1 VCISIFVGHIK
12 EGADVTVGE
21 YRDELP
27 AEFQKPQYQWWR
39 KALARNRLP
48 IHDGELRCGL
58 YRWGNRAVAIWQTG
72 GQGYSAETHVTYN
85 GAPQF
90 VDNVLEHWPHISKEP
105 VTPQTYMA
113 CRDAGWKWP
122 GGNAVVDAMTMTP
135 VGSKPPVLGSNEPPA
150 DDSPAMLSA
159 QLDELE
165 REAKRLIEAGAAKSQ
180 AQVNEAAR
188 VADKIA
194 SVQKAALELHQ
205 RSKAPVLEQGRAIDR
220 LWFPL
225 RDRADELK
233 RLLKG
238 AVVTPFLIADE
249 ERRRKENVAMVAAG
263 IAPEAI
269 VNQGAKASGG
279 TRTTSLRTVTSANI
293 TGYYELLEHLRD
305 HPAIKGAVQ
314 DIADRSA
321 KAGVQLPGM
330 LIVKTRSAV

>member
-1 VCISIFVGHIK
+1 M
-12 EGADVTVGE
+12 
-21 YRDELP
+21 L
-27 AEFQKPQYQWWR
+27 
-39 KALARNRLP
+39 
-48 IHDGELRCGL
+48 
-58 YRWGNRAVAIWQTG
+58 
-72 GQGYSAETHVTYN
+72 
-85 GAPQF
+85 
-90 VDNVLEHWPHISKEP
+90 
-105 VTPQTYMA
+105 
-113 CRDAGWKWP
+113 
-122 GGNAVVDAMTMTP
+122 
-135 VGSKPPVLGSNEPPA
+135 SNEPPA
-150 DDSPAMLSA
+150 DDSPAMLAA

-165 REAKRLIEAGAAKSQ
+165 REAKRLIDAGAAKTQ
-180 AQVNEAAR
+180 AQVDEAAR

-279 TRTTSLRTVTSANI
+279 TRTTALRTVISAEV
-293 TGYYELLEHLRD
+293 TDYGALWAALRD
-305 HPAIKGAVQ
+305 HPRVQ
-314 DIADRSA
+314 ALIHDIANGSA
-321 KAGVQLPGM
+321 KAGIELPGM
-330 LIVKTRSAV
+330 SIVKTRSAV